1 MSCDFSK
8 EDIEKRIVE
17 GGPHKRW
24 IHNVT
29 IERRRKRILSQA
41 TSRPLF
47 THERILSTGLV
58 DNCPLKEYAKH
69 YWINGKRYAGFM
81 YECAYCEHLLAKDD
95 ERGSVICDA

>member
-47 THERILSTGLV
+47 THKRILSTELV
-58 DNCPLKEYAKH
+58 DNCPLKEYAKP
-69 YWINGKRYAGFM
+69 YWINGKPYAGFM
-81 YECAYCEHLLAKDD
+81 YECAYCEHRLAKDD